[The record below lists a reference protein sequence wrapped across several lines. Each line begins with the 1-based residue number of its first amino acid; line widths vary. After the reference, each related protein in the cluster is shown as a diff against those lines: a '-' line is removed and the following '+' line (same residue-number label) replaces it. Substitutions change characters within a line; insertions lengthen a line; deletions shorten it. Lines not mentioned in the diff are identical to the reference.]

1 MLFLFDMNI
10 LKMKNAKE
18 VAEMAEI
25 QKVLINRLN
34 KVQITDLENPHNHP
48 KPADLNVL
56 AAAIVNQ
63 LKNLGYVFDKK
74 DHTLV
79 LSASETNLQEIMEAA
94 KALKGDV
101 KYKVMYPNFPK
112 QVVEASDIEL
122 FLNALLH
129 YTGDMVG
136 LRIMPEYIE
145 EVREKLDENVKTD
158 TLSVAFENDVRD
170 LLVEIASQGQPF
182 SEQDL
187 ADITTLAENIGE
199 DDMLLVRMPEI
210 TVKEN
215 LVQLVKMFPEHD
227 FSASF
232 KTVTDVLRLAVAYS
246 DGDVSLA
253 ENTKFHLSRKQRR
266 DVLSLLDNVLTN
278 NSDNVEDFGR
288 YAEQWKRLAYHLH
301 YHEYASDRVKKA
313 LNVVQSQKIRGFNSR
328 VEAALKNEDLYEV
341 LSLLSSRPGVFARR
355 VAELLRKFPNK
366 RQLIVY
372 SFGKVADKVSVRVL
386 VQMWNHFNGATS
398 DVLSHNVFQVKS
410 RNQKTGVK
418 ENTLVGDQSDI
429 IAVIENGLRN
439 RFDKKVYV
447 KNENDDAYVIPMGVR
462 SASSGLRVVGRGSRM
477 KMADDKSTIRMF
489 MHWRDI
495 DEDGWTNRV
504 DLDLSG
510 FFINDDFTKTGTIA
524 YYNLRSDEAAHSGD
538 ITSAPD
544 GASEFIDVNIEK
556 ALANGWRYVAMT
568 VYSYTGQ
575 TFDNIP
581 ESWAGVMLRDK
592 PQSGEIFEA
601 STVEHRYDLSS
612 NSRNSTPIV
621 FDLKTREMIWWD
633 SEVSTHNNSLFNVA
647 NNESRLSMAMKSLVF
662 SKFMTVDKLLE
673 LSSVKV
679 DSEEEAEV
687 VIDPVSTSQVLQLLV

>member
-1 MLFLFDMNI
+1 MNI

-18 VAEMAEI
+18 VAEMTGI
-25 QKVLINRLN
+25 QEVLINRLN
-34 KVQITDLENPHNHP
+34 KVMINDGE
-48 KPADLNVL
+48 KPADLAVL
-56 AAAIVNQ
+56 AAAIVNLQ
-63 LKNLGYVFDKK
+63 NLGYVFKSEDQGFI
-74 DHTLV
+74 
-79 LSASETNLQEIMEAA
+79 LSASQDNLQEIVEAA
-94 KALKGDV
+94 KNLKGDV
-101 KYKVMYPNFPK
+101 QYKVMYPNFPK

-122 FLNALLH
+122 FLNALFH
-129 YTGDMVG
+129 YTGDMLG

-145 EVREKLDENVKTD
+145 EVREKLDENVKVEN
-158 TLSVAFENDVRD
+158 LSVALENDMSD
-170 LLVEIASQGQPF
+170 LLVEIATQGQPF
-182 SEQDL
+182 SIQDL
-187 ADITTLAENIGE
+187 EDVKTLSKNVEIFE
-199 DDMLLVRMPEI
+199 MPEI
-210 TVKEN
+210 FVKEN
-215 LVQLVKMFPEHD
+215 LVQLVQVFPDLD
-227 FSASF
+227 FSKSF

-246 DGDVSLA
+246 DGDVSLS

-266 DVLSLLDNVLTN
+266 DVLLSLDQILTN

-355 VAELLRKFPNK
+355 LAELLRKFPDK
-366 RQLIVY
+366 RQLIVH
-372 SFGKVADKVSVRVL
+372 SFDKVADKVSVRVL

-429 IAVIENGLRN
+429 ISAIENGLRN

-495 DEDGWTNRV
+495 GEDGWTNRV

-510 FFINDDFTKTGTIA
+510 FFMNDDFTKTGTIA

-544 GASEFIDVNIEK
+544 GAAEFIDVNIEK

-575 TFDNIP
+575 TFDRIP
-581 ESWAGVMLRDK
+581 EAWAGVMLRDK
-592 PQSGEIFEA
+592 VQSGEIFEA
-601 STVEHRYDLSS
+601 STVEHRYDLNS
-612 NSRNSTPIV
+612 NSRNSTPVV

-647 NNESRLSMAMKSLVF
+647 NNETRLSMAMKSLVY
-662 SKFMTVDKLLE
+662 SKFMTVDKLVE

>member
-1 MLFLFDMNI
+1 MLFLFDMNT
-10 LKMKNAKE
+10 LKMKNAKQ
-18 VAEMAEI
+18 VVEMAEI

-34 KVQITDLENPHNHP
+34 KVMINEGE
-48 KPADLNVL
+48 KPADLAVL
-56 AAAIVNQ
+56 ATAIVNLQ
-63 LKNLGYVFDKK
+63 NLGYVFKSEDQG
-74 DHTLV
+74 V
-79 LSASETNLQEIMEAA
+79 ILSASQENLQEIIEAA
-94 KALKGDV
+94 KNLKGDV
-101 KYKVMYPNFPK
+101 QYKVMYPNFPK

-182 SEQDL
+182 SAQDL

-199 DDMLLVRMPEI
+199 DDMLLIEMPEI

-266 DVLSLLDNVLTN
+266 TVLSLLDNVLTN
-278 NSDNVEDFGR
+278 NFDNVEDFGR
-288 YAEQWKRLAYHLH
+288 YAEQWKRLAYQLH
-301 YHEYASDRVKKA
+301 YHEYASARVKDA
-313 LNVVQSQKIRGFNSR
+313 LRIVQSKKIRSFDSR
-328 VEAALKNEDLYEV
+328 VEEAISGRDLNTV
-341 LSLLSSRPGVFARR
+341 VSLLSSRPGVFARR
-355 VAELLRKFPNK
+355 LAEVLRKFDAD
-366 RQLIVY
+366 RLFVVEA
-372 SFGKVADKVSVRVL
+372 FAKVSSKVSVRVL
-386 VQMWNHFNGATS
+386 VQLWNHFNGPTS
-398 DVLSHNVFQVKS
+398 DVLSHTVFQIKS

-418 ENTLVGDQSDI
+418 ENALIGDQSD
-429 IAVIENGLRN
+429 VIDAIEAGLRN

-510 FFINDDFTKTGTIA
+510 FFMNEDFTNTQTIS
-524 YYNLRSDEAAHSGD
+524 YYNLYGDEAVHSGD

-544 GASEFIDVNIEK
+544 GAAEFIDVNIEK

-575 TFDNIP
+575 TFDRIP
-581 ESWAGVMLRDK
+581 EAWAGVMLRDK
-592 PQSGEIFEA
+592 VQSGEIFEA
-601 STVEHRYDLSS
+601 STVEHRYDLNS
-612 NSRNSTPIV
+612 NSRNSTPVV

-647 NNESRLSMAMKSLVF
+647 NNESRLSMTMKSLVH
-662 SKFMTVDKLLE
+662 SKFMTVDKLVE
-673 LSSVKV
+673 LSAMKV

-687 VIDPVSTSQVLQLLV
+687 VIDPVSTSQVLQLL

>member
-1 MLFLFDMNI
+1 
-10 LKMKNAKE
+10 
-18 VAEMAEI
+18 MAEI

-56 AAAIVNQ
+56 AAAIVNLQ
-63 LKNLGYVFDKK
+63 NLGYVFDKK

-79 LSASETNLQEIMEAA
+79 LSASETNLKEIMEAA

-101 KYKVMYPNFPK
+101 QYKVMYPNFPK

-129 YTGDMVG
+129 YTGDMAG

-210 TVKEN
+210 GVKEN

-227 FSASF
+227 FSTSF

-288 YAEQWKRLAYHLH
+288 YAEQWKRLAYQLH
-301 YHEYASDRVKKA
+301 YHEYASARVKDA
-313 LNVVQSQKIRGFNSR
+313 LRIVQSEKIRSFDSR
-328 VEAALKNEDLYEV
+328 VEEAISARDLNTV
-341 LSLLSSRPGVFARR
+341 VSLLSSRPGVFARR
-355 VAELLRKFPNK
+355 LAEVLRKFDTD
-366 RQLIVY
+366 RLFVVEA
-372 SFGKVADKVSVRVL
+372 FAKVASKVSVRVL
-386 VQMWNHFNGATS
+386 VQLWNHFNGPTS
-398 DVLSHNVFQVKS
+398 DVLSHNVFQIKS
-410 RNQKTGVK
+410 RNQKSGVK
-418 ENTLVGDQSDI
+418 ENLLVGDQSD
-429 IAVIENGLRN
+429 VIDAIEEGLRN
-439 RFDKKVYV
+439 RFDKKVFVKPSDGDYV
-447 KNENDDAYVIPMGVR
+447 VPMGVR
-462 SASSGLRVVGRGSRM
+462 SASSGLRVVGRGSRV
-477 KMADDKSTIRMF
+477 KMSEDKNTVRLF
-489 MHWRDI
+489 MHWKDVYETG
-495 DEDGWTNRV
+495 DAWSDRV

-510 FFINDDFTKTGTIA
+510 FFISEDFKNTSTIS
-524 YYNLRSDEAAHSGD
+524 YYNLRESEAVHSGD
-538 ITSAPD
+538 ITSAPE
-544 GASEFIDVNIEK
+544 GAAEFIDINISK
-556 ALANGWRYVAMT
+556 ALAKGWRYVAMT

-575 TFDNIP
+575 TFDRIP
-581 ESWAGVMLRDK
+581 EAWAGVMLRDK

-601 STVEHRYDLSS
+601 STVVNRFDLNSA
-612 NSRNSTPIV
+612 SRNSTPIV
-621 FDLKTREMIWWD
+621 FDLQTREMIWWD
-633 SEVSTHNNSLFNVA
+633 SAVSTSNNILFNVA
-647 NNESRLSMAMKSLVF
+647 NNETRLSAAMKSLVF
-662 SKFMTVDKLLE
+662 SKFMTVEKLVE
-673 LSSVKV
+673 LSAVKV
-679 DSEEEAEV
+679 DSEEEADV
-687 VIDPVSTSQVLQLLV
+687 VIDPVSTSQVLQLL